1 MARRDGRRDGRR
13 RIQEARVRDPEV
25 HHRNATLDRVD
36 FPVHDVI
43 YFDNVGTVC
52 FGEDLE
58 GSGALAGYGADVV
71 GVLDQTLSIMRC
83 DRVVVLCSDAVSH
96 NRASARFSS
105 VVYILSWVNRDCT
118 DSNDIGPENRD
129 KVVVP
134 AVIDE
139 AAAEQVRRKN
149 G

>member
-1 MARRDGRRDGRR
+1 MARRDGRG

-25 HHRNATLDRVD
+25 HHRDVTVDQVD

-58 GSGALAGYGADVV
+58 GSGALAGYGVDVV
-71 GVLDQTLSIMRC
+71 GVLDQALSVMRC

-105 VVYILSWVNRDCT
+105 VVYILSWANRDCSH
-118 DSNDIGPENRD
+118 SNDIGPENRD
-129 KVVVP
+129 KAVVP

-139 AAAEQVRRKN
+139 AAAE
-149 G
+149 